1 MSFIIWDIRREI
13 FSFLPVRWY
22 GLLFAVAFLLSAQ
35 AMTKIFKIEGRQ
47 EKNDDQILIYMILG
61 TVLGARL
68 GHCIFYD
75 WEYYS
80 KHLLE
85 ILQIWKGGLA
95 SHGAGIGLLAAS
107 YFCYKKF
114 KFPSFLYF
122 IDRLAIAVAIA
133 GCLVRLGNLMNSEIV
148 GKPTNDAWGFVFSE
162 NVERSLENYSNVKE
176 VSFER
181 EDGTIEAYG
190 QQFQPM
196 TMNVTFEGQTP
207 QQAKQYVTSFLPRLN
222 KPLEALQ
229 DPMSEPLYVVY
240 PETITPQ
247 VQRDGGDLIVS
258 VETLGVP
265 RHPAQLYESIGM
277 LFILGILI
285 ALYSKYK
292 AKTPEGLLIGIFFVL
307 TFSAR
312 FGYEF
317 LKENQVAKEADMTLN
332 MGQQLSIPAVLAGV
346 ALIAYALIKGPRK
359 IKEVNE

>member
-1 MSFIIWDIRREI
+1 MSFIIWDVSPEI

-35 AMTKIFKIEGRQ
+35 AMIKIFKIEGRE
-47 EKNDDQILIYMILG
+47 EKNDDMILIYMIAG

-75 WEYYS
+75 WDYYS
-80 KHLLE
+80 QHLLE

-95 SHGAGIGLLAAS
+95 SHGAGIGLLLAS

-114 KFPSFLYF
+114 NFPSFLYF

-162 NVERSLENYSNVKE
+162 NVERGLEGRQNINE

-181 EDGTIEAYG
+181 KDGTFEAFG
-190 QQFQPM
+190 QEFQPM
-196 TMNVTFEGQTP
+196 TMSVTFEGLTP
-207 QQAKQYVTSFLPRLN
+207 QIAKQTVASFLPRVRPMN
-222 KPLEALQ
+222 ELQ
-229 DPMSEPLYVVY
+229 DPEAEPVYVVY
-240 PETITPQ
+240 PETITPE
-247 VQRDGGDLIVS
+247 VS
-258 VETLGVP
+258 RNGREITVTVETLGVP
-265 RHPAQLYESIGM
+265 RHPAQLYESLGM
-277 LFILGILI
+277 LLILGILVFV
-285 ALYSKYK
+285 YSRYK
-292 AKTPEGLLIGIFFVL
+292 ATTPEGLLIGIFFVL
-307 TFSAR
+307 TFGAR

-332 MGQQLSIPAVLAGV
+332 MGQQLSIPAVLAGL
-346 ALIAYALIKGPRK
+346 ALIVFALVKGPRK
-359 IKEVNE
+359 VKGDI